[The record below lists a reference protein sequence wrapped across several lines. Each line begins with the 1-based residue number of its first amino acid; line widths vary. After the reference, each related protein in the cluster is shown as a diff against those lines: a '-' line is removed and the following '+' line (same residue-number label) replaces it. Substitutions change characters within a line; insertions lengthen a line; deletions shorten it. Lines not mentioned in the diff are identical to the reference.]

1 MRTESLRLNDRK
13 VTCTLLPLVLK
24 KHLMAQMRAC
34 KIIPIKPLD
43 LSLFAVGESIPL
55 IYYRINQNKIK
66 DF

>member
-1 MRTESLRLNDRK
+1 
-13 VTCTLLPLVLK
+13 
-24 KHLMAQMRAC
+24 MAQMRAC